1 MVRCLSV
8 VVPSALDNSV
18 SLEPYFATTLPE
30 LFAAMCSNRENEREH
45 TGIKYPIDFETALI
59 CLANKSRE
67 I

>member
-1 MVRCLSV
+1 
-8 VVPSALDNSV
+8 
-18 SLEPYFATTLPE
+18 LPE